1 MPRKNYMTINVHE
14 TVQDMFEEFVERR
27 ELTKTVA
34 LNDMLEMY
42 MLAKDE
48 PLYLELKRK
57 HLNIDAMKQLLADRD
72 AEDGEMT
79 EELFIF
85 MRLGFTKDNQEK
97 EYGGHETMATYIAD
111 QKQRGFT
118 WFSTEA
124 HYYGM
129 AKEKVNFYNKAIKLG
144 KKVTMLFAIGKA
156 AGGQNDIAYKANV
169 LEVVSFKEPTTI
181 EGSDY
186 PEVWH
191 GEKARVWVKIENLQ
205 PESTLT
211 AKMFHFPSTGA
222 DLQQVINNSQC
233 HFGYVNIKS
242 DKEVAK

>member
-1 MPRKNYMTINVHE
+1 MTINVHE

-57 HLNIDAMKQLLADRD
+57 HLNIDSMKQLLADRD
-72 AEDGEMT
+72 SEDGDMK

-85 MRLGFTKDNQEK
+85 MRLGFAYDGQGT
-97 EYGGHETMATYIAD
+97 EYNGDDTMKVYLAD
-111 QKQRGFT
+111 QKSRGYT

-129 AKEKVNFYNKAIKLG
+129 AKEKVAFYNKAIKQG
-144 KKVTMLFAIGKA
+144 KKVTMLFAIGRA

-169 LEVVSFKEPTTI
+169 LEVVSFKTPETI
-181 EGSDY
+181 DNTDY
-186 PEVWH
+186 PEIWH
-191 GEKARVWVKIENLQ
+191 GEKARVWVKIENLK
-205 PESTLT
+205 PETKLT
-211 AKMFHFPSTGA
+211 ARMFQFPSTGA

-233 HFGYVNIKS
+233 HFGYVSFKS
-242 DKEVAK
+242 DDEVTE